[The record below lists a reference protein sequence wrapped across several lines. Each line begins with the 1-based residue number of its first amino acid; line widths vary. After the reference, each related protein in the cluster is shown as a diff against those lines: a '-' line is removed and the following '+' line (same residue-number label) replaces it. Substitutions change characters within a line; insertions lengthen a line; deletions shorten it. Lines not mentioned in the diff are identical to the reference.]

1 MKKQHRKYLLGAIAL
16 IVLIVLTFA
25 FANSIA
31 AWLSAVFGG
40 PGAFKLLQKYLAVE
54 NEQRIANKQAEDDE
68 RHRLARIRA
77 DEAEQRIQQARQKHL
92 DSKELDT
99 QMQRVKTQEDA
110 NQAIDKSLDDDD
122 EFLRRRGGFVS
133 ITVAIIVFI
142 VAFLSIPLARADNAS
157 LSAKEKQ
164 RVRRILDTSR
174 RYRRLILRM
183 ETQHKLELRKQKV
196 KYEARLKKAA
206 NDLVAC
212 QAKKQIIAKRP
223 TPPTWPFLL
232 AGAAAG
238 ALIVGG
244 IWAGTVIGE
253 RGKSP

>member
-142 VAFLSIPLARADNAS
+142 VAFFCAPLARADNAP
-157 LSAKEKQ
+157 LSAKKKQ
-164 RVRRILDTSR
+164 RVRRILDTSK
-174 RYRRLILRM
+174 RYRRLIKKM
-183 ETQHKLELRKQKV
+183 EAQHKLELRKLRANHAADH
-196 KYEARLKKAA
+196 ARAR
-206 NDLVAC
+206 NDLAAC
-212 QAKKQIIAKRP
+212 RRKKQIIATKP
-223 TPPTWPFLL
+223 TPPRWPYLL
-232 AGAAAG
+232 AGAGVG

-244 IWAGTVIGE
+244 VWLGATIAA
-253 RGKSP
+253 RGR